1 MNPDDSPLSDHD
13 SPPSDHEQ
21 RLANVLADMADR
33 VCGGDIADLDA
44 ACQRY
49 PDLAAD
55 LRELWAAVLVT
66 DTAGAVREEMPSQ
79 RLPTTMGDYEL
90 LQEIGRGGM
99 GVVFRARQRSLD
111 REVAV
116 KMILRDRL
124 ASDADMQRFL
134 AEASAMASLQHVGI
148 VPVYEV
154 GDSEGRPFF
163 SMKLI
168 RGQTLAQK
176 VASGPMNVRAAC
188 TMAISVAEAV
198 GAAHAAGILHRDI
211 KPSNI
216 LFAADGHP
224 LLTDFGL
231 AKPIGTDAAFTRS
244 GLLVGTPAYM
254 SPEQA
259 SGRRQDVGV
268 ASDVYA
274 LGGVLYYAL
283 TGRAPFIAETP
294 VELVM
299 LVIEQDPPPPRTLRP
314 GLDRDL
320 EMIVTR
326 CLQKPADLR
335 YANTSDLIADLRA
348 YLADERVA
356 ARSGHFN
363 QVVARVF
370 RETHHAAVLENWG
383 LLWMWHSLV
392 LLIASLLTWQ
402 MALHG
407 IDRRDSYIAVW
418 VIGLGAWAAV
428 FWKLRQRMGPVTFIE
443 RQIAHVWGAS
453 MIAIAML
460 FALEWWLGLDVLSL
474 APMLGVISAMVF
486 IIKAGMLSGV
496 FYFQA
501 LALLLGAVAMAVIP
515 RHAHLIFGVIA
526 AACFFFPG
534 LKYYRRRAV
543 DRVSRVP

>member
-1 MNPDDSPLSDHD
+1 MTYRDD

-21 RLANVLADMADR
+21 RLANVLAEMTDR
-33 VCGGDIADLDA
+33 VCGGEIADLDI
-44 ACQRY
+44 ACKLY

-55 LRELWAAVLVT
+55 LRDLWGAVLVT
-66 DTAGAVREEMPSQ
+66 ETVGVVRDEIPSQ
-79 RLPTTMGDYEL
+79 RLPMRMGDYDL
-90 LQEIGRGGM
+90 LEEIGRGGM

-124 ASDADMQRFL
+124 ASDADLQRFL
-134 AEASAMASLQHVGI
+134 AEASAMASLQHAGI

-168 RGQTLAQK
+168 AGQTLMQK
-176 VASGPMNVRAAC
+176 VSSGPMNVRAVC
-188 TMAISVAEAV
+188 EMVIAIAEAV

-216 LFAADGHP
+216 LFATDGHP
-224 LLTDFGL
+224 MLTDFGL
-231 AKPIGTDAAFTRS
+231 AKPIETDAPLTRS

-259 SGRRQDVGV
+259 NGRRQDVGV
-268 ASDVYA
+268 ASDIYS
-274 LGGVLYYAL
+274 LGSVLYFAL
-283 TGRAPFIAETP
+283 TGRAPFVADTP
-294 VELVM
+294 MEIIM
-299 LVIEQDPPPPRTLRP
+299 LVIEQDPPSPRTFRP

-335 YANTSDLIADLRA
+335 YADTSELIADLRA
-348 YLADERVA
+348 YLSDEPVS

-392 LLIASLLTWQ
+392 LLILSLLTWQ
-402 MALHG
+402 MSLHG
-407 IDRRDSYIAVW
+407 ILGRSNYIAVW
-418 VIGLGAWAAV
+418 VVGLGAWAAV
-428 FWKLRQRMGPVTFIE
+428 FWMLRQRMGPVTFIE
-443 RQIAHVWGAS
+443 RQIAHVWGSS

-460 FALEWWLGLDVLSL
+460 FPLEWWLGLNALSL

-501 LALLLGAVAMAVIP
+501 LALLAGAVAMAVMP
-515 RHAHLIFGVIA
+515 RHAHLIFGIIA
-526 AACFFFPG
+526 AACFFLPG
-534 LKYYRRRAV
+534 LKYHRRRSSGA
-543 DRVSRVP
+543 